1 MDYWSLLKKE
11 LKDETDWCC
20 VVIATVVVVAG
31 TVQGTE
37 YMPVY
42 FFSLGSEPGDELL
55 NRTTNTTF
63 YLMQKWYEN
72 NSSGSKN

>member
-1 MDYWSLLKKE
+1 MA
-11 LKDETDWCC
+11 
-20 VVIATVVVVAG
+20 IATVVVEVEVVAG

-55 NRTTNTTF
+55 NQTTNTTF
-63 YLMQKWYEN
+63 YLMQK
-72 NSSGSKN
+72 

>member
-1 MDYWSLLKKE
+1 MA
-11 LKDETDWCC
+11 
-20 VVIATVVVVAG
+20 IATVVVEVEVVAG

-63 YLMQKWYEN
+63 YLMQK
-72 NSSGSKN
+72 